1 MFNVRFEEQARE
13 ALNAVKDR
21 RVQGLLIKRAEQLA
35 LEPDKQG
42 KASGGGLAGYRSVR
56 AVGQRY
62 RIIYQVQEQA
72 VVVIV
77 VMLGLRKEGDKS
89 DVYAIAGEMSL
100 HGLLAPPNEGQV

>member
-42 KASGGGLAGYRSVR
+42 KAL
-56 AVGQRY
+56 
-62 RIIYQVQEQA
+62 
-72 VVVIV
+72 
-77 VMLGLRKEGDKS
+77 
-89 DVYAIAGEMSL
+89 
-100 HGLLAPPNEGQV
+100 